1 MNNDSRRVLIVTL
14 VESLEG
20 IRVSWVEDKG
30 QFFFPEIVYAQ
41 CEHKIYGKEWIVY
54 VDTNM
59 VRDYMGI
66 NDCIRVV
73 SKLWKLGLF
82 SELGEVTLNE

>member
-1 MNNDSRRVLIVTL
+1 MNNKTISDNRRILIVTL
-14 VESLEG
+14 VETTEG
-20 IRVSWVEDKG
+20 LRVSWVEDKG
-30 QFFFPEIVYAQ
+30 QFFFKEVIYKQ

-54 VDTNM
+54 VDTNL

-82 SELGEVTLNE
+82 DSLGS